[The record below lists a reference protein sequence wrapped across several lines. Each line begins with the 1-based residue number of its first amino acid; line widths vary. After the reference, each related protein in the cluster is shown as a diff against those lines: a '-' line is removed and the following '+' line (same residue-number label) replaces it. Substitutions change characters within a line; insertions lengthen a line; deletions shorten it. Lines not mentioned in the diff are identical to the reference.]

1 MSNARNLANFL
12 GTSTTVP
19 SSKIVA
25 ASLPSGTVLKVQ
37 TNPITAFGKTDLTT
51 SYADVAGTEQS
62 FTRAVSNSKIL
73 VCWNLKL
80 TTFQNTYIKMN
91 RKIGSGSYAVVNA
104 GATGTDGGRT
114 SEAQVLGTFYNTIS
128 VNAMGY
134 GTHAYQYT
142 FLDESGEGLTN
153 TTDAITY
160 KITVAGINSTSD
172 FFLNI
177 SGYDGTGY
185 NHTTESSV
193 TFMEI
198 AG

>member
-1 MSNARNLANFL
+1 MALIKLNNQ
-12 GTSTTVP
+12 
-19 SSKIVA
+19 
-25 ASLPSGTVLKVQ
+25 SLSAVSALPAGVGGKVLQVQ

-51 SYADVAGTEQS
+51 SYIDITGTEHS
-62 FTRAVSNSKIL
+62 FTRTVSNSKIL
-73 VCWNLKL
+73 VSWNLKL

-91 RKIGSGSYAVVNA
+91 RKIGTGSYAVVNA

-114 SEAQVLGTFYNTIS
+114 SQGGVLGSFYNTTS
-128 VNAMGY
+128 FNAMGY
-134 GTHAYQYT
+134 GIHAYQFT
-142 FLDESGEGLTN
+142 FLDESGEGLTD

-160 KITVAGINSTSD
+160 KITAAGADSDSD

-177 SGYDGTGY
+177 SGYDAGLY

>member
-1 MSNARNLANFL
+1 MSNARNLASFL
-12 GTSTTVP
+12 GTGTKVP
-19 SSKIVA
+19 SSNM
-25 ASLPSGTVLKVQ
+25 PSGTVLKVQ

-80 TTFQNTYIKMN
+80 TTFQNVFIKMN

-114 SEAQVLGTFYNTIS
+114 SQGGVLGTFYNTTS

-134 GTHAYQYT
+134 GIHAYQYT
-142 FLDESGEGLTN
+142 FLDEAGEGLTD

-160 KITVAGINSTSD
+160 KITVAAPNTTSD

-177 SGYDGTGY
+177 SGYDGNNY
-185 NHTTESSV
+185 NYTTESSV

>member
-1 MSNARNLANFL
+1 MALIKLNNQSLSAV
-12 GTSTTVP
+12 TSAGIPV
-19 SSKIVA
+19 
-25 ASLPSGTVLKVQ
+25 LSGSVLKVQ

-51 SYADVAGTEQS
+51 SYVDLAGTEQS
-62 FTRAVSNSKIL
+62 FTRTVSNSKIL

-80 TTFQNTYIKMN
+80 TTFQNTYITMN

-114 SEAQVLGTFYNTIS
+114 SEGGVLGSFYNTVSI
-128 VNAMGY
+128 NAMGY

-142 FLDESGEGLTN
+142 FLDESGEGLTD

-160 KITVAGINSTSD
+160 KITAAGVNSTSD

-177 SGYDGTGY
+177 SGYDGAGY

-198 AG
+198 AV

>member
-1 MSNARNLANFL
+1 MALIRLNNQSLSAV
-12 GTSTTVP
+12 T
-19 SSKIVA
+19 A
-25 ASLPSGTVLKVQ
+25 AGLPSGTVLQVQ

-51 SYADVAGTEQS
+51 SYVDVAGTEQS
-62 FTRAVSNSKIL
+62 FTRTVSNSKIL

-91 RKIGSGSYAVVNA
+91 RKIGNGSYAVVNA

-114 SEAQVLGTFYNTIS
+114 SDGGVLGSFYNTTS

-134 GTHAYQYT
+134 GIHAYQYT
-142 FLDESGEGLTN
+142 FLDESGEGLTD

-160 KITVAGINSTSD
+160 KITAAGINSSSD

-177 SGYDGTGY
+177 SGYDAGSY